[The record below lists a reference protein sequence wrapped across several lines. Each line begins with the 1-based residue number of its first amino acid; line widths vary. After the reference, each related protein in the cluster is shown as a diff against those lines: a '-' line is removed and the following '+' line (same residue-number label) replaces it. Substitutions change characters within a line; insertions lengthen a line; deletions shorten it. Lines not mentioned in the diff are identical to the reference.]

1 MAAPGPSATVQGG
14 VQAGRRWSGGA
25 QPRPVHPRTGGGPAA
40 AAGAGASGAAS
51 AFLTCGWSQASGDRA
66 AALRPAPGLGSN
78 LVLKPHLSQGGSGPV
93 GGPGGDVTALFS
105 RPLLTRRPGLP
116 RTRSGPPVGDAC
128 LQAVANGPPARG
140 LDKIGVAPRASG
152 SRPGPG
158 AIRPHLPPHGGE
170 GVGVCPRGAPRLRG
184 RVGLRL
190 DHWPPLDPA
199 LPPERA

>member
-1 MAAPGPSATVQGG
+1 MVWWGPASSSTPTYWRRAGGGRGHVDRRRRKCLPRLRLVAGVRRSGCSSAPGA
-14 VQAGRRWSGGA
+14 
-25 QPRPVHPRTGGGPAA
+25 
-40 AAGAGASGAAS
+40 
-51 AFLTCGWSQASGDRA
+51 
-66 AALRPAPGLGSN
+66 GLGSN
-78 LVLKPHLSQGGSGPV
+78 LELKPRLSHDGSVPV

-170 GVGVCPRGAPRLRG
+170 GVGVCPRGTPRLRG